1 MYINKQCD
9 EMLEQKKK
17 STATKQLIPKG
28 RKNAVTGM
36 IKIYWDEV
44 TTLFTFCLKGS

>member
-1 MYINKQCD
+1 MCINKECD
-9 EMLEQKKK
+9 EMLGKKN
-17 STATKQLIPKG
+17 TATKQLIPKG

-36 IKIYWDEV
+36 IKIYWDEG

>member
-1 MYINKQCD
+1 MCINKECD
-9 EMLEQKKK
+9 EMLGEKNI
-17 STATKQLIPKG
+17 AMKQLIPKG

-36 IKIYWDEV
+36 IKIYWDEG